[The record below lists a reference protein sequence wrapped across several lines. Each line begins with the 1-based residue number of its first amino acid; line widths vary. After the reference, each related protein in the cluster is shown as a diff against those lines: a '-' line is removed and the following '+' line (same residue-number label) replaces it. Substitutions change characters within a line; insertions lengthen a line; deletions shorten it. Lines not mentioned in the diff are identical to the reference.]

1 MKTVLIVAAGERAS
15 GDFLKL
21 LASSADFVIGVD
33 RGAEDLLALKIP
45 LDVAIGDFDS
55 ASNIKSLE
63 KVKKIKFP
71 KNKDFSDTELAVNY
85 AIEKGF
91 DSFILTQ
98 MLGKRT
104 DHLLFNIAMMRKLL
118 RKGKT
123 CCIKE
128 EKEEIYIMDKEM
140 EIKVKKGDII
150 SLFPLTSNVYSV
162 SSFGLK
168 YELNERNLSA
178 ESSLSLSNRAVKEK
192 VKINVKKGTILVIV
206 EKIYKV
212 L

>member
-1 MKTVLIVAAGERAS
+1 MKTVLIVGAGERAS
-15 GDFLKL
+15 GDFLKIL
-21 LASSADFVIGVD
+21 VSYSDFVIGVD
-33 RGAEDLLALKIP
+33 RGAEDLLTLKIP
-45 LDVAIGDFDS
+45 FDVAIGDFDS
-55 ASNIKSLE
+55 VSDLKSLE

-71 KNKDFSDTELAVNY
+71 KDKDFSDTELAVGY

-91 DSFILTQ
+91 DNFILTQ

-128 EKEEIYIMDKEM
+128 EKEEIYVLDKEM
-140 EIKVKKGDII
+140 EINVKKGDIV
-150 SLFPLTSNVYSV
+150 SLFPLTSNAYGV

-178 ESSLSLSNRAVKEK
+178 ESTLSLSNEAIKEK
-192 VKINVKKGTILVIV
+192 VKISVKKGTILVIV
-206 EKIYKV
+206 EKIYIV
-212 L
+212 P

>member
-15 GDFLKL
+15 GDFLRL

-45 LDVAIGDFDS
+45 LDVVIGDFDS
-55 ASNIKSLE
+55 VSNLKSLE

-71 KNKDFSDTELAVNY
+71 KNKDFSDTELAVDY

-91 DSFILTQ
+91 NNFILTQ

-128 EKEEIYIMDKEM
+128 EKEEIYITDKEM

-150 SLFPLTSNVYSV
+150 SLLPLTSNVYGV
-162 SSFGLK
+162 TSFGLK

-178 ESSLSLSNRAVKEK
+178 ESSLSLSNKAVKEK
-192 VKINVKKGTILVIV
+192 VKINVKKGTILIIV
-206 EKIYKV
+206 EKI
-212 L
+212 

>member
-1 MKTVLIVAAGERAS
+1 MKTVLIVAAGEKAS
-15 GDFLKL
+15 VDFLRL

-33 RGAEDLLALKIP
+33 RGAEDLLTSKIP
-45 LDVAIGDFDS
+45 FDVAIGDFDS
-55 ASNIKSLE
+55 VSNLKSLE
-63 KVKKIKFP
+63 KFRKIKFP
-71 KNKDFSDTELAVNY
+71 KNKDFSDTELAVDY

-91 DSFILTQ
+91 DNFILTQ

-123 CCIKE
+123 CCIRE
-128 EKEEIYIMDKEM
+128 EKEEIYIMGKEM

-150 SLFPLTSNVYSV
+150 SLLPLTSNVYSV

-168 YELNERNLSA
+168 YELNERHLSA
-178 ESSLSLSNRAVKEK
+178 ESSLSLSNKAVKEK
-192 VKINVKKGTILVIV
+192 VKINAKKGTILVIV

>member
-15 GDFLKL
+15 GDFLRL

-55 ASNIKSLE
+55 VSNLKSLE
-63 KVKKIKFP
+63 KFRKIRFP
-71 KNKDFSDTELAVNY
+71 KNKDFSDTELAVDY

-91 DSFILTQ
+91 DNFILTQ

-118 RKGKT
+118 RKGRT

-128 EKEEIYIMDKEM
+128 EKEEIYITDKEM

-150 SLFPLTSNVYSV
+150 SLLPLTSNVYGV

-168 YELNERNLSA
+168 YELNKRNLSA
-178 ESSLSLSNRAVKEK
+178 ESSLSLSNKAVKEK
-192 VKINVKKGTILVIV
+192 VKINVKRGTILIIV
-206 EKIYKV
+206 EKI
-212 L
+212 